1 MKYSKDEIDEKLK
14 EFLEDF
20 PSMIGEVVRECE
32 KRGVNPKIIEENIEE
47 FALLC
52 ENTITEELD
61 LSEEILGR
69 GLTRD
74 EVITVL
80 TERIIKLSKQKN
92 N

>member
-1 MKYSKDEIDEKLK
+1 MR
-14 EFLEDF
+14 
-20 PSMIGEVVRECE
+20 IGELFTAENGELFTAVDKVVRECE